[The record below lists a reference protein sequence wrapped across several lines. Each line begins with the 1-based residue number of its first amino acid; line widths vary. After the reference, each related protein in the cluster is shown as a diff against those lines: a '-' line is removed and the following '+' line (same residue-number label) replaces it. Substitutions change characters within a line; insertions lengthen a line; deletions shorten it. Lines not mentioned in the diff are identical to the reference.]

1 MKKYLFIIILSLFS
15 IFIHAQSYYT
25 NRGYSYSKVTVQN
38 ANGKTDFE
46 NTTGGT
52 VIFGT
57 KNGKNVIGISLGRD
71 MVYQG
76 FVIKTEKGTE
86 VGQYTI
92 SHKFYANLKG
102 VSTPIVLSEIYDS
115 QYSKTPYM
123 FFLVILD
130 KNAEKPVRY
139 NIFTGIVKSNL
150 YK

>member
-1 MKKYLFIIILSLFS
+1 
-15 IFIHAQSYYT
+15 
-25 NRGYSYSKVTVQN
+25 
-38 ANGKTDFE
+38 
-46 NTTGGT
+46 
-52 VIFGT
+52 
-57 KNGKNVIGISLGRD
+57 

-86 VGQYTI
+86 VGQYTV